1 MFCRKIPENKTQV
14 TLVIRDCTN
23 YFIEKSQVEQA
34 EILLNSYEKLI
45 ESPIVDVYSRKEY
58 LFVEGNYQFL
68 IGNIEKGNQIF
79 ENLAIMYEK
88 LGYDNA
94 ASYMREKRHK

>member
-1 MFCRKIPENKTQV
+1 M
-14 TLVIRDCTN
+14 
-23 YFIEKSQVEQA
+23 EQA

-94 ASYMREKRHK
+94 ASYMRESVTNK

>member
-1 MFCRKIPENKTQV
+1 MKISGGE
-14 TLVIRDCTN
+14 
-23 YFIEKSQVEQA
+23 A
-34 EILLNSYEKLI
+34 EVLLNSYEKLI

-88 LGYDNA
+88 LGYDKA
-94 ASYMREKRHK
+94 ASYMKEKRHK